1 MELVDYLVLLRRRWL
16 ALLLCAVLG
25 GGLGAASTL
34 GQPDSYRA
42 DATVFLSL
50 DRGSSVTELAQG
62 STYTQGIIQSYVLL
76 VTTPTVLQ
84 PVVTQLGLDTTPQRL
99 AKSISASSPVDTV
112 VITIDA
118 VSGTPQGAASL
129 ANAVAAQ
136 LSVAVGELEPTSTNP
151 SDRIKITTIAP
162 ATPPAYA
169 FAPRRKLTAVA
180 GLLLGLV
187 IAVVV
192 VVLRELLDTKVRT
205 EEDVALVTEAPV
217 LGAVRERTASEP
229 EVVPFE
235 GSAGS
240 PRAESYRR
248 LRSNVQFMNLE
259 GGSQVVVV
267 TSSSAGE
274 GKSTTAVNLAVT
286 MADAG
291 ARVLLVDA
299 DLRRP
304 TVARILGLVDDA
316 GLATVLSGRAAL
328 ADVLQPVGP
337 QRLDVLT
344 SGEVPPNPNELLGSD
359 HMGSLL
365 EAARLQYDVVV
376 LDSPPLLP
384 VSDAAVLAA
393 RADGALLVVNG
404 SMSTR
409 KHVATSIRSLLMA
422 RARLMGVVLNR
433 VKGQSASPYYY
444 GPATTQQRRRVRLP
458 LLGQRR
464 SAGV

>member
-1 MELVDYLVLLRRRWL
+1 MELVDYLVLLRRRWV
-16 ALLLCAVLG
+16 ALLLCALLG
-25 GGLGAASTL
+25 GGLGAVSTL
-34 GQPDSYRA
+34 DQPDTYRA
-42 DATVFLSL
+42 EATVFLSL
-50 DRGSSVTELAQG
+50 DRGSSVSELAQG

-76 VTTPTVLQ
+76 VDTPTVLQ
-84 PVVTQLGLDTTPQRL
+84 PVVDELGLDTTPQRL
-99 AKSISASSPVDTV
+99 ARSVSATSPVDTV
-112 VITIDA
+112 IIKIGATDT
-118 VSGTPQGAASL
+118 SPQRAADV

-136 LSVAVGELEPTSTNP
+136 LGVAVGALEPSSTS
-151 SDRIKITTIAP
+151 SEERFKITTVAP

-169 FAPRRKLTAVA
+169 VAPRRKLTAA
-180 GLLLGLV
+180 MGLVLGLGL
-187 IAVVV
+187 AVAF
-192 VVLRELLDTKVRT
+192 VVLRELLDTKVRD
-205 EEDVALVTEAPV
+205 EEDVALVTESPV
-217 LGAVRERTASEP
+217 LGAIRERQSSEP

-248 LRSNVQFMNLE
+248 LRSNVQFLNLD

-304 TVARILGLVDDA
+304 TIAKILGLVPDA

-344 SGEVPPNPNELLGSD
+344 AGEVPPNPNELLGSA
-359 HMGSLL
+359 HMGELL
-365 EAARLQYDVVV
+365 TAAREQYDVVV

-404 SMSTR
+404 SMATR
-409 KHVATSIRSLLMA
+409 KHVSTSIQSLFMA

-433 VKGQSASPYYY
+433 VKGQSESPYYY
-444 GPATTQQRRRVRLP
+444 GPVTQKTSRLRRLSPLRRV
-458 LLGQRR
+458 
-464 SAGV
+464 AG